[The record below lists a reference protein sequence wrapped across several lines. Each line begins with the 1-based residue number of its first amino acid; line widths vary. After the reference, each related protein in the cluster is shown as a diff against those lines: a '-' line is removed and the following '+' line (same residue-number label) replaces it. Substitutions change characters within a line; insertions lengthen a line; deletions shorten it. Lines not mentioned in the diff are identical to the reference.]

1 MIYRLSIPHA
11 LNYQSIS
18 GKILGQM
25 SSLKSYSNF
34 IKLEHTLFSLPLILS
49 GSFLAANG
57 VPDLKRLLLIILAG
71 IGARTSALGLNRIID
86 KEIDKKNPRTAERE
100 LPSGKITLAGALVL
114 TISGMLVY
122 LLSSYLICDLVL
134 YISPIPL
141 VVFVLYPYMKRFTCL
156 SHFGVGLGLAL
167 APLGGW
173 IAVTCS
179 LSQLFAPILLFLFTL
194 FWVSG
199 FDIIY
204 ATLDEEFDKKSGI
217 FSLVS
222 VFGKRTALSI
232 SAILHTLSFITL
244 AVLYF
249 YKFNSFYAL
258 PFLFL
263 SGLLLFLEYKKS
275 SNVDLAFF
283 KINIVVGFIVF
294 IFVLSGIYLP

>member
-1 MIYRLSIPHA
+1 VIYRLSIPHA

>member
-1 MIYRLSIPHA
+1 MDLNLPISL

-18 GKILGQM
+18 GKILGKV
-25 SSLKSYSNF
+25 SSIKSYGNF

-57 VPDLKRLLLIILAG
+57 FPDLNLLVLIIIAG

-134 YISPIPL
+134 YLSPIPL

-179 LSQLFAPILLFLFTL
+179 LSQLFAPILLSLFTL

-258 PFLFL
+258 PFLLL

-283 KINIVVGFIVF
+283 KINILVGFIVF

>member
-1 MIYRLSIPHA
+1 
-11 LNYQSIS
+11 
-18 GKILGQM
+18 M
-25 SSLKSYSNF
+25 SSIKSYGNF

-57 VPDLKRLLLIILAG
+57 FPDLNLLVLIIIAG

-134 YISPIPL
+134 YLSPIPL

-179 LSQLFAPILLFLFTL
+179 LSQLFAPILLSLFTL

-204 ATLDEEFDKKSGI
+204 ATLDEEFDKKNGI

-222 VFGKRTALSI
+222 IFGKRNALSI
-232 SAILHTLSFITL
+232 SALLHLFSFIAL
-244 AVLYF
+244 LVLYF
-249 YKFNSFYAL
+249 YKFNSVYAL

-283 KINIVVGFIVF
+283 KINILVGFIVF

>member
-1 MIYRLSIPHA
+1 
-11 LNYQSIS
+11 
-18 GKILGQM
+18 M
-25 SSLKSYSNF
+25 SSIKSYGNF

-100 LPSGKITLAGALVL
+100 LPSEKITLAGALVL

-179 LSQLFAPILLFLFTL
+179 LSQLFAPILLSLFTL

-283 KINIVVGFIVF
+283 KINILVGFIVF

>member
-1 MIYRLSIPHA
+1 
-11 LNYQSIS
+11 
-18 GKILGQM
+18 M
-25 SSLKSYSNF
+25 SSIKSYGNF

-57 VPDLKRLLLIILAG
+57 FPNLNLLVLIIIAG

-134 YISPIPL
+134 YLSPIPL

-179 LSQLFAPILLFLFTL
+179 LSQLFAPILLSLFTL